1 MLLLSGKETAMP
13 FVTDKI
19 SSVTTPLGLLKGFE
33 KVDLQPG
40 EEKSITIF
48 VPYKE
53 LGLWNANMD
62 YVVESGEFVIKV
74 GRSWND
80 LRQEKTIKVLQQ

>member
-1 MLLLSGKETAMP
+1 MP

-19 SSVTTPLGLLKGFE
+19 SSVTTPLGLLKGYE

-40 EEKSITIF
+40 EEKSITIS